1 MTLDDAIAHYLR
13 HLAANGC
20 SVHTVRSYRFDLC
33 ALSRFL
39 GARGDDV
46 ASITPADLDAFLTA
60 PGALRKPDGERRAP
74 STVNRTR
81 ATLRSFFRYLE
92 ETGVSGTNPA
102 RTLRVRQLDPPPPAL
117 LGRTEQGRLLDAIG
131 RSGDPLALRDA
142 AIVETLLGTGL
153 RIEEVVKL
161 DVHDLDLSSRTLAVS
176 TKGNGRQARYLT
188 ERLAAELRAYLRW
201 RNAYANGSSALFI
214 STAGTRIGQRH
225 IRRRLHA
232 WLQHAGVEGRI
243 TPHSFRHTL
252 AVRLLE
258 RTGNL
263 RLVQQALGHRSIT
276 STLRYTRVSEA
287 GLRMAL
293 EAI

>member
-20 SVHTVRSYRFDLC
+20 SMHTVRSYRFDLC
-33 ALSRFL
+33 VLSRFL
-39 GARGDDV
+39 GARGDNV
-46 ASITPADLDAFLTA
+46 AFITPADLDAFLTA
-60 PGALRKPDGERRAP
+60 PGALTRPDGARRAP

-81 ATLRSFFRYLE
+81 ATLRSFFRYLQE
-92 ETGVSGTNPA
+92 AGVIGTHPA
-102 RTLRVRQLDPPPPAL
+102 RALRVRQLDAPPPVL
-117 LGRTEQGRLLDAIG
+117 LGKTQQSRLLDAIK
-131 RSGDPLALRDA
+131 RSGDPLAPRDA

-153 RIEEVVKL
+153 RIEEVVGL
-161 DVHDLDLSSRTLAVS
+161 DVHDLDLSGRTLAVS
-176 TKGNGRQARYLT
+176 TKGNGRQVRYLT
-188 ERLAAELRAYLRW
+188 DRLAGELRVYLGW
-201 RNAYANGSSALFI
+201 RKTHCNGSAALFI
-214 STAGTRIGQRH
+214 ATTGARIGQRH

-263 RLVQQALGHRSIT
+263 RLVQQALGHRSIA
-276 STLRYTRVSEA
+276 STLRYTRVSDA
-287 GLRMAL
+287 RLRAAL
-293 EAI
+293 EAV